1 MSRTLTADS
10 EAKHSAGAKPEK
22 NGSISYSGS
31 YQSGSL
37 HRMERMKGVNRAKK

>member
-22 NGSISYSGS
+22 MAA
-31 YQSGSL
+31 SL
-37 HRMERMKGVNRAKK
+37 IVDHTNVVPCIEWKE